1 MILRHLL
8 HILSASAAMGLA
20 LIAAPASAAEPGPPD
35 VASPPAS
42 SAPDPERARMN
53 QRVFDRVWSEVR
65 SQYYDPGLHGVDW
78 NAARQ
83 TWRPVALTA
92 LDDRTLYR
100 AIGDMLELL
109 DDDHAGAAPPA
120 VARRQDTLRQRR
132 PAIGVSLRAEPSG
145 DTWLIEQVRPGSP
158 AAEAGVLVGWRLV
171 TDAGAPW
178 TPEQDIAEGRAVT
191 LSLIDGEGLARP
203 LTLTPRIM
211 EPTPAFVADRSRPGV
226 LVLTVDGFE
235 LGLGRWMGAQLTNLP
250 PETDVVIDLRGN
262 PGGRLA
268 EADAVLSCFLPRDRL
283 WAARTGR
290 SGRRVELRTAGGC
303 GDLDAPVGNDV
314 AVLVDANSRS
324 AAELTPAALQEARR
338 AVVVGAPTAGAVL
351 ISQETRLP
359 DGGRLSLSRADFV
372 TSGGVRLEKRGVT
385 PDIAAPLTLEDRRAG
400 RDPGLD
406 AAVAALAGSRAE
418 PALALQAA
426 PAL

>member
-1 MILRHLL
+1 M
-8 HILSASAAMGLA
+8 SLA
-20 LIAAPASAAEPGPPD
+20 LIAAPAFAADPEAPAA
-35 VASPPAS
+35 AST
-42 SAPDPERARMN
+42 APDRERARMN
-53 QRVFDRVWSEVR
+53 QRVFDSVWAEVR
-65 SQYYDPGLHGVDW
+65 SQYYDPDLHGVDW
-78 NAARQ
+78 NAARR

-92 LDDRTLYR
+92 PDDRTLYR
-100 AIGDMLELL
+100 ALGEMLDLL

-120 VARRQDTLRQRR
+120 VARRQDTLRRR
-132 PAIGVSLRAEPSG
+132 RAAIGVSLRPEASG
-145 DTWLIEQVRPGSP
+145 DAFLIEQVRPGSP
-158 AAEAGVLVGWRLV
+158 AAEAGVAVGWRLI
-171 TDAGAPW
+171 TGEGALW
-178 TPEQDIAEGRAVT
+178 TPEQDIAEGRSVT
-191 LSLIDGEGLARP
+191 LSLVDAEGAARP
-203 LTLTPRIM
+203 LTLIPRMM
-211 EPTPAFVADRSRPGV
+211 EPTPAFVTDRSRPGV

-235 LGLGRWMGAQLTNLP
+235 AGLGRWMGEQLANLP

-303 GDLDAPVGNDV
+303 GDLGAPIRNDV

-359 DGGRLSLSRADFV
+359 DGGRLSLSRADFI

-385 PDIAAPLTLEDRRAG
+385 PDVAAPLTLEDRRAG

-406 AAVAALAGSRAE
+406 AAVAALAGPRAE
-418 PALALQAA
+418 PAMALQAA
-426 PAL
+426 PSL